1 MPPSTGPV
9 PTPAAVFRLFA
20 PEVESVVWV
29 SPDHEEALP
38 MAREADKL
46 HWGVEVPGFTA
57 GGRYAFRIDGKGP
70 FPDPRSRFQPEGVHG
85 WSRTV
90 DFSAFSWKHRPP
102 DPPEPARR
110 VLYEIHVGTFTP
122 EGTYSA
128 LRDRLP
134 HLRGLGVTH
143 LELMPLSDFPG
154 RWNWGYDGVSPYAP
168 ARCYGTPEELAALVD
183 AAHGQGLGVLLDVVF
198 NHLGPDGNYLGL
210 TFPNLYNPVHRT
222 PWGAGL
228 HFDGPWGPELRR
240 HFIEA
245 AVQWVRDYRFDGL
258 RLDATHEIS
267 EAGEP
272 PFLAEL
278 TSAVRGSADRPV
290 LLYAEDHRNDPRLCR
305 AVSTG
310 GLGCDGVWVDDWHH
324 HMRRKAAGD
333 ADGYFAP
340 FAGSAAD
347 LAFTARRGWFRDGSF
362 GEGYLRTG
370 GDPEPLGYES
380 FVFYLQNHDQIG
392 NRAYGDRLGTALEPA
407 VWRAWTAFL
416 LLCPETPLL
425 FMGQEWEAATP
436 FQFFTDHGPDLGR
449 KVTQGRRREF
459 SGFAAFRD
467 PALRALIPDPQDPD
481 TRHRSCLDW
490 SEPDREKGRRALAW
504 VRALLTLRAN
514 HPALGSAARADFDCE
529 PWGEAGWQLRRRGG
543 GKVLEAR
550 ILVGDGLP
558 HGDGRPEHAQAKRLL
573 DSRWPDFAEPGQR
586 ANAFAVIGEIP
597 NNL

>member
-1 MPPSTGPV
+1 M
-9 PTPAAVFRLFA
+9 
-20 PEVESVVWV
+20 
-29 SPDHEEALP
+29 
-38 MAREADKL
+38 
-46 HWGVEVPGFTA
+46 
-57 GGRYAFRIDGKGP
+57 
-70 FPDPRSRFQPEGVHG
+70 HG

-90 DFSAFSWKHRPP
+90 DFSAFTWKHSAP
-102 DPPEPARR
+102 DPVEAARR
-110 VLYEIHVGTFTP
+110 VLYEIHVGTFTL
-122 EGTYSA
+122 EGTYAA
-128 LRDRLP
+128 LQARLP
-134 HLRGLGVTH
+134 YLRELGVTH

-154 RWNWGYDGVSPYAP
+154 RWNWGYDGVSPFAP

-183 AAHGQGLGVLLDVVF
+183 AAHGHGLGLILDVVF

-210 TFPNLYNPVHRT
+210 TFPKLYNPAHRT

-240 HFIEA
+240 HFIES

-267 EAGEP
+267 EAGDP

-278 TSAVRGSADRPV
+278 TAAVRREAGRPL

-305 AVSTG
+305 PVEEG

-333 ADGYFAP
+333 AEGYFAP
-340 FAGSAAD
+340 FAGSTAD
-347 LAFTARRGWFRDGSF
+347 LAFTSRRGWFRDGTF

-370 GDPEPLGYES
+370 GNPEPFGYDA

-392 NRAYGDRLGTALEPA
+392 NRAFGDRLTTAINPA
-407 VWRAWTAFL
+407 AWRAWTAFL

-436 FQFFTDHGPDLGR
+436 FQFFTDHKPELGR

-459 SGFAAFRD
+459 SGFSAFRD
-467 PALRALIPDPQDPD
+467 PAQRERIPDPQAPE

-490 SEPDREKGRRALAW
+490 TEAESGRGRRALAW
-504 VRALLTLRAN
+504 TRALLALRAT
-514 HPALGSAARADFDCE
+514 HPTLGSAARGDFDCE
-529 PWGEAGWQLRRRGG
+529 SWGESGWRLRRRGG
-543 GKVLEAR
+543 GKVLEAW
-550 ILVGDGLP
+550 IQVGDGI
-558 HGDGRPEHAQAKRLL
+558 GAADGPADDGESLRPLLANRLL
-573 DSRWPDFAEPGQR
+573 DSRWSEFTEPGQR
-586 ANAFAVIGEIP
+586 ANAFAVVKEIP
-597 NNL
+597 